1 MSSLNIDLSDR
12 LKAFAER
19 QARANQLPGASAY
32 IESLLAREELELA
45 LMEGIVSGEAILADD
60 AWRDRRRQE
69 LIQRHRPQSET

>member
-32 IESLLAREELELA
+32 IESLLVREELELA
-45 LMEGIVSGEAILADD
+45 LMEGIASGEAILADD